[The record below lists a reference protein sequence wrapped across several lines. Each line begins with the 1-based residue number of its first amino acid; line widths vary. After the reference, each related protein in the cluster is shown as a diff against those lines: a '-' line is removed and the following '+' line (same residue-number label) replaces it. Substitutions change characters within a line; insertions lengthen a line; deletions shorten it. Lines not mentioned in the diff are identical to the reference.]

1 MVVLTEQ
8 TEQANSTDERPRVVP
23 AAPVVLDGR
32 SGVSTWVAV
41 AAAVVPL
48 AVIAT
53 VLLFV
58 MFR

>member
-8 TEQANSTDERPRVVP
+8 TERADSTGQRPRAIP
-23 AAPVVLDGR
+23 AQPVVLDGHT
-32 SGVSTWVAV
+32 GASTWVAV
-41 AAAVVPL
+41 AAAVAPL
-48 AVIAT
+48 AVIAA